1 MGIYGGKRAQYPQC
15 PYIYFDSL
23 ECIFSCLGDKKKM
36 KFYNGA
42 TIWGKLDKFSR
53 ETTATGKVY
62 IEIFLHCQHM
72 QYGNVRILGR
82 IWGQNAVDKFISN
95 ISTGKIKK
103 GSDLR
108 LEGNL
113 QQYSGRNEAIKT
125 SFNFYRCEPM
135 PLKEYKAAFRLVGEV
150 VSFGSDAGA
159 KTVGADDFQ
168 PLRVRVIQ
176 EQKEDFEPKEEIFEV
191 YVPNVVLLEISGSPM
206 PGQAVRLKGYIEN
219 PEDEFG
225 DSSGVQRPIVKALE
239 ILE

>member
-1 MGIYGGKRAQYPQC
+1 
-15 PYIYFDSL
+15 
-23 ECIFSCLGDKKKM
+23 M

-53 ETTATGKVY
+53 ETTQGGKAY
-62 IEIFLHCQHM
+62 IEIFVHCQHA

-82 IWGQNAVDKFISN
+82 IWGQDAVDEFDDNVEI
-95 ISTGKIKK
+95 GKIKK

-108 LEGNL
+108 LEGNI

-125 SFNFYRCEPM
+125 SFNFYRCEPI

-150 VSFGSDAGA
+150 VSFGYGAGA
-159 KTVGADDFQ
+159 KTVGAEDFQ
-168 PLRVRVIQ
+168 PLRVRIIQ
-176 EQKEDFEPKEEIFEV
+176 EQKEDFEPKEEVFEV
-191 YVPNVVLLEISGSPM
+191 YVPNVVMLEIPGSPM

-225 DSSGVQRPIVKALE
+225 DTSGVQRPIVKVLE
-239 ILE
+239 VLDGMQ

>member
-1 MGIYGGKRAQYPQC
+1 
-15 PYIYFDSL
+15 
-23 ECIFSCLGDKKKM
+23 M

-53 ETTATGKVY
+53 ETTQGGKPY
-62 IEIFLHCQHM
+62 IEIFLHCQHA

-82 IWGQNAVDKFISN
+82 IWGQDAVDEFIN
-95 ISTGKIKK
+95 NVSTGKVKK

-108 LEGNL
+108 LEGNI
-113 QQYSGRNEAIKT
+113 QQYNGRNEAIKT
-125 SFNFYRCEPM
+125 SFNFYRCEQI

-150 VSFGSDAGA
+150 VSFGVDAGA
-159 KTVGADDFQ
+159 KTVGADPSTGSGCNAI

-191 YVPNVVLLEISGSPM
+191 SVPNVVLLEISGSPM

-225 DSSGVQRPIVKALE
+225 DSSGVQRPIVKQLE
-239 ILE
+239 ILTA

>member
-1 MGIYGGKRAQYPQC
+1 
-15 PYIYFDSL
+15 
-23 ECIFSCLGDKKKM
+23 M

-53 ETTATGKVY
+53 ETTQGGKAY
-62 IEIFLHCQHM
+62 IEIFVHCQHA

-82 IWGQNAVDKFISN
+82 IWGQDAVDEFDDNVEI
-95 ISTGKIKK
+95 GKIKK

-108 LEGNL
+108 LEGNI
-113 QQYSGRNEAIKT
+113 QQYNGRNEAIKT
-125 SFNFYRCEPM
+125 SFNFYRCEPI

-150 VSFGSDAGA
+150 VSFGSDAGD
-159 KTVGADDFQ
+159 KTIGDNPSTGSGCSVM

-176 EQKEDFEPKEEIFEV
+176 KQKEDFEPKEEVFEV
-191 YVPNVVLLEISGSPM
+191 YVPNVVMLEIPGSPL

-225 DSSGVQRPIVKALE
+225 DASGVQRPIVKQLE
-239 ILE
+239 ILTTENVT